1 FRIQAKNLGSDLEG
15 AYEAAARD
23 LADQVERFSFPP
35 RIRPRLLALHASS
48 HHTSNTM
55 ALWAQVRDRLSS
67 QWQVEEIGLRN
78 GTLSDCSGCP
88 YTMCLHFGERGGC
101 FYGGVMS
108 EEVYPAVRKA
118 DALILMCPNYNDA
131 LSANLTA
138 FINRLTALFR
148 QTRFYDKAV
157 FALVVSGYSG
167 SDTVA
172 RQLISAL
179 NMNKSFYLP
188 PRFAL
193 LETANS
199 PGEALSAPGIQDRL
213 DRFAAG
219 MEGLFA
225 ENKN

>member
-1 FRIQAKNLGSDLEG
+1 
-15 AYEAAARD
+15 
-23 LADQVERFSFPP
+23 
-35 RIRPRLLALHASS
+35 
-48 HHTSNTM
+48 M
-55 ALWAQVRDRLSS
+55 
-67 QWQVEEIGLRN
+67 
-78 GTLSDCSGCP
+78 
-88 YTMCLHFGERGGC
+88 
-101 FYGGVMS
+101 
-108 EEVYPAVRKA
+108 
-118 DALILMCPNYNDA
+118 
-131 LSANLTA
+131 
-138 FINRLTALFR
+138 
-148 QTRFYDKAV
+148 

-193 LETANS
+193 LETANA
-199 PGEALSAPGIQDRL
+199 PGEALSAPGIQGRL